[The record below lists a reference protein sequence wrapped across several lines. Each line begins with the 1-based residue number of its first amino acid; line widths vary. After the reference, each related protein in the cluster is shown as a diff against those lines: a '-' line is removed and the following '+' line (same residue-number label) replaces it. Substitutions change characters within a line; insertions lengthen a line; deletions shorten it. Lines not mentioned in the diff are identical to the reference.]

1 MRLAYAIILTC
12 MDSMGH
18 FPTTKISTR
27 LTKEHIKL
35 SMFIGQRLKPR
46 KKELYAFFLLK
57 IEFNQIWEKRKEI
70 IYQTVQLAKKDV
82 LDLVE
87 RTFAELEHK
96 YTQTVHEEE
105 IKLGMK
111 NGDKVMKMLEAHS
124 SESEKLFNIQ
134 KDLAGGVKGPEIA
147 KLLFTVFLPKNKEL
161 TNKIGEDFANLAAY
175 DINL

>member
-1 MRLAYAIILTC
+1 M
-12 MDSMGH
+12 S
-18 FPTTKISTR
+18 
-27 LTKEHIKL
+27 
-35 SMFIGQRLKPR
+35 IGQRLKQR

-147 KLLFTVFLPKNKEL
+147 KLLFIKKF
-161 TNKIGEDFANLAAY
+161 F
-175 DINL
+175 